1 MRKYKVTAFYPTYAG
16 LHPLD
21 DVPNSR
27 STIVEADDE
36 RRAAV
41 AAVLRRRLPV
51 AFAERGSGEKVAI
64 FWHPGM
70 YGTDG
75 EPEVAEAAPPE
86 VVLKFGT
93 SPATPRLTLSIFPD
107 DGNGGETDPA
117 TLSSLPF

>member
-21 DVPNSR
+21 DVPNAR
-27 STIVEADDE
+27 SAVIEARDE

-41 AAVLRRRLPV
+41 DAVMRRRLPV

-70 YGTDG
+70 YGTEG
-75 EPEVAEAAPPE
+75 EPEIAEAAPPE
-86 VVLKFGT
+86 VVLRFGGDT
-93 SPATPRLTLSIFPD
+93 AAHRLTLSIFPE
-107 DGNGGETDPA
+107 DGMDETATPHDYPA
-117 TLSSLPF
+117 LHA